1 MYEVNNK
8 VIEKFKREEK
18 KRDERLIEMTKES
31 EKLYQL
37 MMVQAENERNK
48 YELKRE
54 KQEKKIMKKKIDS
67 ISNPFEH

>member
-8 VIEKFKREEK
+8 VIEIFKREEK
-18 KRDERLIEMTKES
+18 KRDERFIEMTKES

-48 YELKRE
+48 YELERE
-54 KQEKKIMKKKIDS
+54 KQEKQIM
-67 ISNPFEH
+67 